1 MQRHLKQTF
10 SIFFIFFLAWPG
22 LQQAYG
28 QRIIQAVQDIP
39 LHTNGAALPMPWGGG
54 LNAALLQTADLSGNG
69 TEELISLDRSSQS
82 MMVFVW
88 QEEQW
93 QPQPDLLCLLPAGI
107 SNWFIMTDYDGDG
120 LKDIFTFTAAGIR
133 VFRNEAQAGQPASF
147 SLVTETINYESNGRQ
162 VNLLVNSSD
171 VPAIADVDGDGDLDI
186 LAYDP
191 AGGGGLHYYRNMSM
205 EETGTP
211 GAFRYIR
218 ETRRWGGLSECACG
232 VFAYNEENC
241 DNKRTGSR
249 VEHAGGKSLLLL
261 DVDGDGD
268 LDLLN
273 GFEEC
278 RELYILDN
286 TGTNTAPRFA
296 GYRTQLPGSMAG
308 IEMGYPAAFLLDA
321 DQDDRQDL
329 IVSSQLGT
337 NSSLQH
343 DFSQSIWWYRI
354 SVEESGPAFSLQT
367 KAFLQEDMLDAG
379 ENSIPAF
386 MDIDADGDYD
396 LLLGSYGLPQDDGFY
411 AGLQLFENTGTASEP
426 AFQLADDDF
435 LQLKAQR
442 FIGLQPQFVDFNGNG
457 SLDLLLVATET
468 TRFQRKAYVYLNS
481 ATARAPADFSTSTQL
496 ELPMTFSTQ
505 DNPFFY
511 DFNRNGLPDLIIGR
525 FDGSLS
531 YYPNEGTAAAPAFG
545 EEVKGFLGIGLDN
558 FRRNLVPS
566 VTDFTGTGQPDLLL
580 GDATGSIRLVENI
593 LAKTEDT
600 VEAETLV
607 LCESSNNQLSPF
619 GRRSWPTAVA
629 LRRPGNP
636 LLVTGNVQG
645 GLWLFETSG
654 GSVEPEDP
662 LQLRLFPNPASILAG
677 QAYLRSNVDARV
689 RLISVRGQVLQE
701 LQVAARQTVPM
712 PLEGISPGMYLLQ
725 AESATGRRSAKLI
738 VIE

>member
-10 SIFFIFFLAWPG
+10 LIFLIFFLGWPG
-22 LQQAYG
+22 WQQAYA
-28 QRIIQAVQDIP
+28 QQFIQAVQDIP
-39 LHTNGAALPMPWGGG
+39 LHRNGTALPMPWGGG
-54 LNAALLQTADLSGNG
+54 LNAALLQMADLSGNG
-69 TEELISLDRSSQS
+69 REELISLDRSSQS

-93 QPQPDLLCLLPAGI
+93 QPQPELLCLLPAGI
-107 SNWFIMTDYDGDG
+107 SNWFIMIDYDGDG

-133 VFRNEAQAGQPASF
+133 VFRNGAQAGQPATF

-205 EETGTP
+205 EKTGAP
-211 GAFRYIR
+211 GTSLYIR
-218 ETRRWGGLSECACG
+218 ETRRWGGLGECECG

-278 RELYILDN
+278 GELYVLEN
-286 TGTNTAPRFA
+286 TGTNTAPRFT
-296 GYRTQLPGSMAG
+296 GYRTQLPGSAAG
-308 IEMGYPAAFLLDA
+308 VKMGYPAAFLLDA
-321 DQDDRQDL
+321 DQNGRQDL
-329 IVSSQLGT
+329 VVSSQMGR
-337 NSSLQH
+337 NSSQQH
-343 DFSQSIWWYRI
+343 DFSQSIWWYHLTEAEGRL
-354 SVEESGPAFSLQT
+354 AYSLQT

-396 LLLGSYGLPQDDGFY
+396 LLLGSYGLPQEGGFY
-411 AGLQLFENTGTASEP
+411 AGLQLYENRGTASEP
-426 AFQLADDDF
+426 VFYLADDDF

-481 ATARAPADFSTSTQL
+481 ATSRAIAEFSTTASL
-496 ELPMTFSTQ
+496 ELPITFSTL

-511 DFNRNGLPDLIIGR
+511 DFNRNGLPDLIVGR

-531 YYPNEGTAAAPAFG
+531 YYPNEGTAEAPAFG
-545 EEVKGFLGIGLDN
+545 EEVKDFLGIGLDN

-566 VTDFTGTGQPDLLL
+566 VTDFTGNGQADLLL

-593 LAKTEDT
+593 LAKTKET
-600 VEAETLV
+600 VDFETLV
-607 LCESSNNQLSPF
+607 LCESSNNQVSPF

-629 LRRPGNP
+629 LRRPGGP

-654 GSVEPEDP
+654 STVEPEDP
-662 LQLRLFPNPASILAG
+662 LQLRLFPNPASVFAG
-677 QAYLRSNVDARV
+677 RAYLRSNVDARV
-689 RLISVRGQVLQE
+689 RLMSIRGQVLQV
-701 LQVAARQTVPM
+701 LQVEARQTVPVT
-712 PLEGISPGMYLLQ
+712 LEGISPGMYLLQ
-725 AESATGRRSAKLI
+725 AESAAGRRSAKLI